1 MDSPETLATLGTR
14 HRTLEKTLESNDEW
28 TVQRHWQHWE
38 QDIERRQNKK
48 NPTALKIIEYH
59 TSTQSTNLCSID
71 VREYRRVNQKWTIQ
85 RNWQHRAHKTKK
97 NKTKPQHNM
106 CWTPLY
112 AKKTQIT

>member
-1 MDSPETLATLGTR
+1 MSCSQCFQYQTVEG
-14 HRTLEKTLESNDEW
+14 NDEW

-71 VREYRRVNQKWTIQ
+71 VREY
-85 RNWQHRAHKTKK
+85 
-97 NKTKPQHNM
+97 
-106 CWTPLY
+106 
-112 AKKTQIT
+112 